1 MKKKAVI
8 YCRVSTEKEEQ
19 ETSLF
24 RQKKELMKFCEEQHW
39 KLEASFEDHASSYDV
54 EREGFLSLLAYVSN
68 HQVDYLVVQDMT
80 RLARGNAR
88 IAILHLLQ
96 KLNIE
101 LVTVDEG
108 TSFELNEMD
117 ALVLNILSA
126 VEEFQRK
133 IHNAKIKRGMQQ
145 AVEKGYDPSLNLSN
159 RGNPHGAPKKE
170 VPIEQIRLLRE
181 KGYTFDEIAVTL
193 NQMGFKVSKATVHR
207 RYREATKEK

>member
-19 ETSLF
+19 ETSLV
-24 RQKKELMKFCEEQHW
+24 RQKNELMKFCEEQHW

-80 RLARGNAR
+80 RLARGNGR

-145 AVEKGYDPSLNLSN
+145 AVEKGYDPSVNLSN

-181 KGYTFDEIAVTL
+181 KGYTFDEIALTL

>member
-19 ETSLF
+19 ETSLV
-24 RQKKELMKFCEEQHW
+24 RQKNELMKFCEEQHW
-39 KLEASFEDHASSYDV
+39 KLDASFEDHASSYDV

-145 AVEKGYDPSLNLSN
+145 AVEKGYDPSVNLSN

-181 KGYTFDEIAVTL
+181 KGYTFDEIALTL

>member
-19 ETSLF
+19 ETSLV
-24 RQKKELMKFCEEQHW
+24 RQKNELMKFCEEQHW

-54 EREGFLSLLAYVSN
+54 DREGFLSLLAYVSN

-145 AVEKGYDPSLNLSN
+145 AVEKGYDPSVNLSN

>member
-19 ETSLF
+19 ETSLV
-24 RQKKELMKFCEEQHW
+24 RQKNELMKFCEEQHW

-145 AVEKGYDPSLNLSN
+145 AVEKGYDPSVNLSN

>member
-19 ETSLF
+19 ETSLV
-24 RQKKELMKFCEEQHW
+24 RQKNELMKFCEKKHW

-145 AVEKGYDPSLNLSN
+145 AVEKGYDPSVNLSN

-181 KGYTFDEIAVTL
+181 KGYTFDEIALTL

>member
-19 ETSLF
+19 ETSLV
-24 RQKKELMKFCEEQHW
+24 RQKNELMKFCEEQHW

-145 AVEKGYDPSLNLSN
+145 AVEKGYDPSVNLSN

-181 KGYTFDEIAVTL
+181 KGYTFDEIALTL

>member
-19 ETSLF
+19 ETSLV
-24 RQKKELMKFCEEQHW
+24 RQKNELMKFCEEQHW

-54 EREGFLSLLAYVSN
+54 DREGFLSLLAYVSN

-145 AVEKGYDPSLNLSN
+145 AVEKGYDPSVNLSN

-170 VPIEQIRLLRE
+170 VPIEQIKLLRE